1 MTLDEHLI
9 VYFVH
14 RFDSNNVSKQIKGQT
29 GTKDQIQTKL
39 LEFIFNLKYYCTR
52 WLRAKTY
59 AEMLGF
65 YVEGMTSHST

>member
-1 MTLDEHLI
+1 MPMDEHLVI
-9 VYFVH
+9 YFVH
-14 RFDSNNVSKQIKGQT
+14 KSDTMNSERTNNGSV

-39 LEFIFNLKYYCTR
+39 LDFIFNLKYYCNR

-65 YVEGMTSHST
+65 YVDGMHL